1 MDDGGRVPESG
12 MSAEVGVP
20 FVVSEQVAGGGL
32 GLLAIALFAYV
43 KASPSRLL
51 RIAVWLLRGREH
63 AERKLVAAGMAPA
76 LSLASR
82 LAGLLARAAAE
93 GRPVYVASRQGSPLL
108 QAVVSL
114 HPRLAGMVVVP
125 FGLAARRGAAQVLER
140 FPAGYDAVLKR
151 GGAVRMVW
159 HAPAGALSRRLAS
172 NPSDAAIEQDFPRVS
187 VVRELATSLR
197 LHQCVKNLVVLV
209 PLVLSG
215 RFTIMKEVLDTLVVF
230 VALTCVA
237 SGTYILNDILDVADD
252 RAHWSKKERPIAS
265 GRLSAATA
273 LALALVLIPTG
284 LALAGLLVSRAA
296 CAALLGY
303 LALTLAYSI
312 YLKTVP
318 FLDGLALATL
328 FTIRL
333 GIGIVATEAP
343 PSPWLFVFSMF
354 LFGSLSYAKRY
365 TEISRAILNKAHD
378 HSGRGLNGRG
388 YRPVDAPMV
397 LAVGLAAGVGAVMI
411 MVLYIVEEAF
421 LKSFYGATGWLWG
434 FPPLVF
440 LFVVRIW
447 LVTARGEMMDDP
459 VAFAVRDKTSIA
471 LLGLLLICFG
481 FALAG

>member
-1 MDDGGRVPESG
+1 MDDGGRVPVSG

-32 GLLAIALFAYV
+32 SLLVIALFAYL
-43 KASPSRLL
+43 KASLPRLL

-63 AERKLVAAGMAPA
+63 VERKLVAAGMASA
-76 LSLASR
+76 LSLSPR

-93 GRPVYVASRQGSPLL
+93 GRPVYLASRRCSPLL

-114 HPRLAGMVVVP
+114 HPGLAGMVVVP
-125 FGLAARRGAAQVLER
+125 RGLGGRRGAPQVLER
-140 FPAGYDAVLKR
+140 FPAGYDAVLKL

-159 HAPAGALSRRLAS
+159 NAPAGALSRRLAS
-172 NPSDAAIEQDFPRVS
+172 GPADAAIEQDFPWVS
-187 VVRELATSLR
+187 VVRELARSLR
-197 LHQCVKNLVVLV
+197 LHQCVKNVVVLV

-215 RFTIMKEVLDTLVVF
+215 RFTVVKEILDTLVVF
-230 VALTCVA
+230 LALTCVA

-252 RAHWSKKERPIAS
+252 RAHWSKKQRPIAS

-273 LALALVLIPTG
+273 LALALVIIPTG

-296 CAALLGY
+296 CVALLGY
-303 LALTLAYSI
+303 LGLTLAYSL

-333 GIGIVATEAP
+333 GIGVVATEAP

-365 TEISRAILNKAHD
+365 TEISRAILNKAFA
-378 HSGRGLNGRG
+378 LNGRG

-397 LAVGLAAGVGAVMI
+397 LTVGLAAGLGAVMI

-447 LVTARGEMMDDP
+447 LVAVRGEMMDDP
-459 VAFAVRDKTSIA
+459 VAFAVKDKTSIG

>member
-12 MSAEVGVP
+12 LSTEVGVP
-20 FVVSEQVAGGGL
+20 FVVAEQVAGGGL
-32 GLLAIALFAYV
+32 GLLAIALFAYL
-43 KASPSRLL
+43 KASLPRLL
-51 RIAVWLLRGREH
+51 RIAVWLLRGRDHVEG
-63 AERKLVAAGMAPA
+63 KLIGAGVGPA
-76 LSLASR
+76 LSLSPR

-93 GRPVYVASRQGSPLL
+93 GRPVYIASRRCSPLL

-114 HPRLAGMVVVP
+114 HPGLAGTVVLP
-125 FGLAARRGAAQVLER
+125 RRLGSRRGAAQALDR

-151 GGAVRMVW
+151 GGAVRIVW
-159 HAPAGALSRRLAS
+159 NAPAGALSRRLSDPA
-172 NPSDAAIEQDFPRVS
+172 DAASEADFPRVS
-187 VVRELATSLR
+187 VVHELARSLR
-197 LHQCVKNLVVLV
+197 LHQCVKNVVVLV

-215 RFTIMKEVLDTLVVF
+215 RFMVVSEIIDTF
-230 VALTCVA
+230 VAFIALSCVA
-237 SGTYILNDILDVADD
+237 AGTYILNDIWDVADD
-252 RAHWSKKERPIAS
+252 RSHWSKKDRPIAS

-273 LALALVLIPTG
+273 LALALVLIPAG
-284 LALAGLLVSRAA
+284 LALAGVLVSWQTCLAVLA
-296 CAALLGY
+296 Y
-303 LALTLAYSI
+303 LALTLGYSL

-333 GIGIVATEAP
+333 GIGVVATEAP

-365 TEISRAILNKAHD
+365 TEISRAILNKAYA
-378 HSGRGLNGRG
+378 LKGRG

-397 LAVGLAAGVGAVMI
+397 LTMGLAAGVGAVMI

-447 LVTARGEMMDDP
+447 LVTVRGEMMDDP
-459 VAFAVRDKTSIA
+459 VAFAVKDRASIG

-481 FALAG
+481 FALVG